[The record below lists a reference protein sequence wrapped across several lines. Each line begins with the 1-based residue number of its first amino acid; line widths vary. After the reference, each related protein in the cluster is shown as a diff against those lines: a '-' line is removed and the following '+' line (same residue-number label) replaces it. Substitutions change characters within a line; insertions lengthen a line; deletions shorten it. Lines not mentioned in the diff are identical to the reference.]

1 MAKQEFDQV
10 KTAVDKLLNVTTVIK
25 RKKKN
30 QSEKKRE
37 LFVQIINSIEEI
49 IVRSK
54 LVYGEMM
61 VDFSNYDEKFLSV
74 IDSLIYLHFG
84 QGPFELISW
93 YIYERMNPDGTANF
107 LLDEMGNEIAREN
120 PYKLYD
126 LICKVNPNV

>member
-10 KTAVDKLLNVTTVIK
+10 KTAVDRLLNVTTVIK

-93 YIYERMNPDGTANF
+93 YIYERMNPDGSANF
-107 LLDEMGNEIAREN
+107 LLDEMGNEIAIQN
-120 PYKLYD
+120 PYQLYD
-126 LICKVNPNV
+126 LICKINPNV

>member
-1 MAKQEFDQV
+1 
-10 KTAVDKLLNVTTVIK
+10 
-25 RKKKN
+25 
-30 QSEKKRE
+30 
-37 LFVQIINSIEEI
+37 VQIINSLEEV

-61 VDFSNYDEKFLSV
+61 VDFSNYDEKFLSI

-107 LLDEMGNEIAREN
+107 LLDETGREIAVEN
-120 PYKLYD
+120 PYQLYD

>member
-107 LLDEMGNEIAREN
+107 LLDEMGNEIAIEN